1 MTKKLHIIIEKY
13 GNSFTAYPLEIE
25 GVVSQGYTKEEALKS
40 IQEAIKLHLT
50 GSDHE
55 NCCRPE
61 DEYPDS
67 VTVAEV
73 EWGKE
78 LI

>member
-1 MTKKLHIIIEKY
+1 MKKLHIIIEKY

-25 GVVSQGYTKEEALKS
+25 GVVSQGNTKEEALKN
-40 IQEAIKLHLT
+40 IQDAIKLHLE

-67 VTVAEV
+67 VTVMEV
-73 EWGKE
+73 ALRKE
-78 LI
+78 MK